1 MRKYDCEGE
10 FRTME
15 PVDSSEAKPMEDE
28 EFQLKMAAF
37 PILLMLC
44 RFGGKPIENA
54 NEIRER
60 ANNFHQKMM
69 GIIDDIEGRMDELK
83 KEADGNAV

>member
-1 MRKYDCEGE
+1 MCKCDCEGKC
-10 FRTME
+10 RHME
-15 PVDSSEAKPMEDE
+15 PIVSPEVMPTEDD
-28 EFQLKMAAF
+28 EFHLKVAAI
-37 PILLMLC
+37 PILFMLC

-69 GIIDDIEGRMDELK
+69 GIIDDLEGRMDELK
-83 KEADGNAV
+83 KEADGNEV

>member
-1 MRKYDCEGE
+1 MCKNNCEGE
-10 FRTME
+10 RRPIENVVSTDEMTME
-15 PVDSSEAKPMEDE
+15 NDE
-28 EFQLKMAAF
+28 FHLKMAAF
-37 PILLMLC
+37 PILFMLC
-44 RFGGKPIENA
+44 RFGGKPVENA

>member
-1 MRKYDCEGE
+1 MCKHDCEGKCRPIDPVVSTDETAMENDE
-10 FRTME
+10 FH
-15 PVDSSEAKPMEDE
+15 
-28 EFQLKMAAF
+28 LKMAEF
-37 PILLMLC
+37 PILFMLC

-69 GIIDDIEGRMDELK
+69 GIIDDLEGRMDELK